1 MMTIEFPKVYFGK
14 DGWKLTG
21 VVDGRL
27 FERHM
32 TEMAVW
38 GLLESI
44 AAAQKHKARPQEL
57 KDWDDRVAC

>member
-1 MMTIEFPKVYFGK
+1 MLTMEFPKVYFGK

-32 TEMAVW
+32 TEYAVM

-44 AAAQKHKARPQEL
+44 AAAQKQRARPKEM
-57 KDWDDRVAC
+57 DEWDRRVAC